1 MTLYPLSREE
11 VDTKYQVNYIIEA
24 CGILDGS
31 SFAQSVSKELTILCK
46 GINLRSH
53 SVSHCFEINIGI
65 KLWDTETF
73 NHYSKAFT
81 VKASMV
87 YLIKLNQQK
96 TEQWN
101 RQIGALKSIPNLAK
115 MNATQAAE
123 LATELTSS
131 IIYLNLFRK

>member
-1 MTLYPLSREE
+1 MKLISVLNSETLRLL
-11 VDTKYQVNYIIEA
+11 II
-24 CGILDGS
+24 
-31 SFAQSVSKELTILCK
+31 
-46 GINLRSH
+46 
-53 SVSHCFEINIGI
+53 
-65 KLWDTETF
+65 
-73 NHYSKAFT
+73 T

-101 RQIGALKSIPNLAK
+101 RQIGALKSIPNLAM
-115 MNATQAAE
+115 MNSTQAAE